1 MKPPRAILTT
11 KHTKTGVIKSRVL
24 RDKQQ
29 HRVSA
34 LAAIAALSLS
44 GLLAGCAGPESNKL
58 AAPDQAALINPA
70 PSAKPLGEMLSLAPT
85 EIPLSPGDR
94 LRILVDDGAPFSGIF
109 QIDLDGQL
117 HIPYIKP
124 LPAVGL
130 SVAKLQQNL
139 AEALVHEG
147 LFRAG
152 YARASINILQWAP
165 IQISVAG
172 AVFQPGRVLLNDQ
185 QGSKAKDPSMQIA
198 QEGGDYPV
206 QRFLSYA
213 LKGAAGVKP
222 IGDLQH
228 VQLNRAGKTMEVD
241 LSGIFSGKP
250 VQDVPLIAGDQVT
263 VPSVGRIQ
271 PEYMRPSQITPP
283 GFEVFF
289 SNLTQPVNGNT
300 NTVIREERS
309 IPYGSKLSLGLI
321 AANCVGGVEMTN
333 AGRDA
338 VLVSHNPLTGQA
350 ETKRYSV
357 TEVFEHV
364 EDVAANPYL
373 MPHDAIA
380 CFDSKVVNARETLKM
395 IADFLGPIAMMMI
408 LL

>member
-1 MKPPRAILTT
+1 MIPINKPLSIIV
-11 KHTKTGVIKSRVL
+11 G
-24 RDKQQ
+24 
-29 HRVSA
+29 
-34 LAAIAALSLS
+34 LSLG
-44 GLLAGCAGPESNKL
+44 GLSVGCAGLGTPRQATVAMQQAAIINPES
-58 AAPDQAALINPA
+58 
-70 PSAKPLGEMLSLAPT
+70 SAKPLGDIVGLAPV

-94 LRILVDDGAPFSGIF
+94 LRVLVDDGAPFSGIF

-130 SVAKLQQNL
+130 NVAELQHNL
-139 AEALVHEG
+139 ADALVKEG
-147 LFRAG
+147 LFKDG

-172 AVFQPGRVLLNDQ
+172 AVFQPGRVLLNDL
-185 QGSKAKDPSMQIA
+185 QGTKAKDPNLQIA

-213 LKGAAGVKP
+213 LKGAAGIRP
-222 IGDLQH
+222 TADLHH
-228 VQLNRAGKTMEVD
+228 VQLNRNGKNQVVD

-250 VQDVPLIAGDQVT
+250 VKDVPLIAGDQVT
-263 VPSVGRIQ
+263 VPDLGRIQ
-271 PEYMRPSQITPP
+271 LEYMRPSQITPP

-309 IPYGSKLSLGLI
+309 IPYGSKLSTGLI
-321 AANCVGGVEMTN
+321 AANCVGGVEVTN

-338 VLVSHNPLTGQA
+338 MLVSHNLITDQL

-357 TEVFEHV
+357 TEVFEQI
-364 EDVAANPYL
+364 ENIETNPYL
-373 MPHDAIA
+373 MPHDSIA
-380 CFDSKVVNARETLKM
+380 CFDSKIVNVKETVKM
-395 IADFLGPIAMMMI
+395 IGDILGPLAMMMI
-408 LL
+408 ML